1 MRAAAAV
8 ALVPVALLL
17 AAGMARA
24 EPFAPELPQGAYVS
38 ASETTPATSFELPT
52 GPFSPAGGA
61 RVTLE
66 GARSDTAWRLR
77 ANQQTTL
84 QILAPL
90 REQLTAA
97 GYRVLYDCETE
108 ACGGFD
114 FRYALD
120 LLPEP
125 EMHVDLADFRYLAAR
140 KGRSWL
146 ALTVSRSSESGFV
159 HLTTLEAQEITAA
172 ASRSPLEAETTTPAA
187 PTGPF
192 AERIE
197 AEGSVALD
205 DLIFATGAA
214 DLDAGDYPSLSALA
228 DYLATRPEARIALV
242 GHTDTMGGL
251 AANVALSKRRA
262 EAVRTRLIEQFSV
275 TPGQISAEGA
285 GWLAPRTSNL
295 TEEGRAK
302 NRRVEAVLTSTP
314 S

>member
-1 MRAAAAV
+1 MRALAV
-8 ALVPVALLL
+8 LSLMLV
-17 AAGMARA
+17 AGMARA

-38 ASETTPATSFELPT
+38 ANEATPATSFSLQT
-52 GPFSPAGGA
+52 GPFNAAGGA
-61 RVTLE
+61 RVALE
-66 GARSDTAWRLR
+66 GARADTAWRLR

-90 REQLTAA
+90 RDQIEAA

-108 ACGGFD
+108 SCGGFD
-114 FRYALD
+114 FRYQLD

-172 ASRSPLEAETTTPAA
+172 DTRNPLDPEPATPAIPA
-187 PTGPF
+187 GTF

-197 AEGSVALD
+197 GSGAVALD
-205 DLIFATGAA
+205 DLVFETGSAN
-214 DLDAGDYPSLSALA
+214 LDAEDFPSLAALA

-242 GHTDTMGGL
+242 GHTDTEGSL
-251 AANVALSKRRA
+251 AANIALSKRRA
-262 EAVRTRLIEQFSV
+262 EAVRGRLIEQFGVSAD
-275 TPGQISAEGA
+275 QISAEGA
-285 GWLAPRTSNL
+285 GWLAPRASNL
-295 TEEGRAK
+295 TPEGRTK
-302 NRRVEAVLTSTP
+302 NRRVEAVLASTR